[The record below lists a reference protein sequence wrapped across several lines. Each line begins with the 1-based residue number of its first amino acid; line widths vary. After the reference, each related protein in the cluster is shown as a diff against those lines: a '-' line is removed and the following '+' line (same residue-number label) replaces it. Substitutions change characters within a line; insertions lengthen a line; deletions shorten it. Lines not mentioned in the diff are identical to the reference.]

1 MHSLLEQDW
10 LMRKMSM
17 TQHTRRFLADE
28 TAATAIEYALIAS
41 GIAGAIVAVVGTVGG
56 SVKAMW
62 TAVFNAFH

>member
-1 MHSLLEQDW
+1 MHSWLEQDW
-10 LMRKMSM
+10 LMRTMSM
-17 TQHTRRFLADE
+17 TQQTRRFLADE

-41 GIAGAIVAVVGTVGG
+41 GIAVAVVGTVGG

>member
-10 LMRKMSM
+10 LMRTMSM
-17 TQHTRRFLADE
+17 TQQTRRFLADE

-41 GIAGAIVAVVGTVGG
+41 GIAVAVVGTVGG